1 MVAQIYREALGPGS
15 GGLLRGCGLTLGVLA
30 LKHDIVRRV
39 AQLIL
44 VGGAAN
50 QVGWCS

>member
-15 GGLLRGCGLTLGVLA
+15 GGLRGCGLTLGVLA
-30 LKHDIVRRV
+30 LKHDIVWRV

-50 QVGWCS
+50 QVGWRS